1 MADFTDESGR
11 MSPYLPHSR
20 ELVTDTATGRV
31 GEFQAVLE
39 NVYWMRP
46 IGGGI
51 EYTADPRTVRPA
63 TYEEVL
69 TAKVALANR
78 RSRQGRGEALQPPAP
93 VNGCAECE
101 QLAAARR
108 ASREAYDR
116 SAVTDANVLMRRHLD
131 AAHAT
136 AAESN
141 A

>member
-1 MADFTDESGR
+1 MADFTEESGR
-11 MSPYLPHSR
+11 ACPYLPRPR

-63 TYEEVL
+63 TQEEVL

-78 RSRQGRGEALQPPAP
+78 RSRQGRGETLAPPAP
-93 VNGCAECE
+93 VSGCDECE

-108 ASREAYDR
+108 ASRDAYDR
-116 SAVTDANVLMRRHLD
+116 SAVTDANVLMRRHLS
-131 AAHAT
+131 ASHAFP
-136 AAESN
+136 AESN